1 MVKLSL
7 LALITP
13 VMAANWV
20 TISAKG
26 DGSFEQFK
34 TWAQRTCQND
44 QKGQVYS
51 SSDTALIPIQIN
63 QTNKNEPNNQ
73 IRTSYLICLYG
84 YKRCSDIYGDLSV
97 NCANV
102 PQSWCDSYKGGKN
115 YHPSGVS
122 FTSPKAGAC
131 YQL

>member
-34 TWAQRTCQND
+34 TWAERTCQND

-51 SSDTALIPIQIN
+51 S
-63 QTNKNEPNNQ
+63 
-73 IRTSYLICLYG
+73 
-84 YKRCSDIYGDLSV
+84 SDIYGDLSV

-131 YQL
+131 YQLS